1 MARKP
6 SNRSRIEQLTET
18 WEPVVRAAFFA
29 AVTDIVSRAELN
41 RIVERLEKGDI
52 SGAID
57 AVHLDPAAFRALDTA
72 ITQAFDAGGASQIGA
87 LPTLRDP
94 QGNRFV
100 VRWDAR
106 NIRAENWLRQHS
118 STLITRITD
127 DQRDAIRAALLQGM
141 IDGRNPRSTALDIIG
156 RVNRATKRRE
166 GGIIGLTSQQA
177 DQWWE
182 VRRILADPEAIRSY
196 FVKDRDTGEWKPRFK
211 TTPRRYDRDVMR
223 AINAGRA
230 LSSDDIALISRPH
243 ANKLLQLRGETIAH
257 NETMQALG
265 ESGIEAMQQAIDAG
279 AVNVDHITG
288 TWHTARDRRVRDTH
302 AAQDRVS
309 VPFGQAFPNGQ
320 RYPHDPA
327 GGASESIGCRCWLEQ
342 RIDFTAA
349 LIEEERR
356 LAGL

>member
-6 SNRSRIEQLTET
+6 SNRSRIEQLTDE
-18 WEPVVRAAFFA
+18 WEPKLQAAFA
-29 AVTDIVSRAELN
+29 AAIADIVSRAELN

-52 SGAID
+52 AGAID
-57 AVHLDPAAFRALDTA
+57 AVHLDPAAFRTLDTA
-72 ITQAFDAGGASQIGA
+72 FIQAFDAGGASQIGA
-87 LPTLRDP
+87 LPILRDP

-127 DQRDAIRAALLQGM
+127 DQREAIRSALLQGM

-156 RVNRATKRRE
+156 RVNRATGRRT
-166 GGIIGLTSQQA
+166 GGIIGLTSQLSATVEKSRSALTSGDVQGMRDYLGLA
-177 DQWWE
+177 RRDKRFDAT
-182 VRRILADPEAIRSY
+182 VRKAIEQGIAVPQDMVARITGRLSDGYLA
-196 FVKDRDTGEWKPRFK
+196 
-211 TTPRRYDRDVMR
+211 
-223 AINAGRA
+223 
-230 LSSDDIALISRPH
+230 
-243 ANKLLQLRGETIAH
+243 LRGETIAH
-257 NETMQALG
+257 HETMQALG